1 MTKLRLAITGLKG
14 AGKTVFITSLLNHL
28 LDGGPTTL
36 GVFAREGAGFS
47 AREKPLPPTIR
58 RFPYERHIESFRRP
72 DPVWPESTQDVSEFH
87 IELKLRRGRRRFRAL
102 QLEIVD
108 YPGERLVDLPMV
120 AQSFEEWSLQALK
133 EAGQP
138 SRSDHSKEWLT
149 AVNAIP
155 PGSRPEAEAV
165 KGAVEAYH
173 ACLQRAMDAG
183 LVLIQPSAVLLRS
196 DDSRALD
203 LNFCPLPEEVRK
215 ASPDV
220 ARAFRQ
226 RYDAYVSAFVKSFAD
241 LISHC
246 SRQIVLVDVLRILRL
261 GVHAYNDI
269 RRCLTQVLDVFGYSR
284 PISWTRPLDW
294 ARWLWTGGRQV
305 ERVAFLASKADQATS
320 SNRNRLTVLL
330 KELTRT
336 KRQDLAILLS
346 QERILFNN
354 VAAHRCTRDC
364 SVDYQGRPLAVLEG
378 VRRDKAP
385 ENVGPWYPGEAPEQW
400 PEDDWDPEDMQFR
413 FPDFLPPRL
422 PLRDGVT
429 IDQLNLDAAFYAMVK
444 DYIP

>member
-1 MTKLRLAITGLKG
+1 MAKLRLAITGLKA

-28 LDGGPTTL
+28 LDGGPNSL

-47 AREKPLPPTIR
+47 AREKPIPPTIR
-58 RFPYERHIESFRRP
+58 RFPYERHIESFRQAAPEWP
-72 DPVWPESTQDVSEFH
+72 DSTQDVSEFH
-87 IELKLRRGRRRFRAL
+87 IELKLRRGKRRFRTL
-102 QLEIVD
+102 SLEIVD

-120 AQSFEEWSLQALK
+120 TQTFQEWSRQILK
-133 EAGQP
+133 EAEQP
-138 SRSDHSKEWLT
+138 ARSGHSKEWLA
-149 AVNAIP
+149 AVRAVP
-155 PGSRPEAEAV
+155 AGSRPETEAV
-165 KGAVEAYH
+165 KRAVEAYH
-173 ACLQRAMDAG
+173 ECLRRAMEAG
-183 LVLIQPSAVLLRS
+183 LVLMQPSAVLLRS

-203 LNFCPLPEEVRK
+203 LNFCPLPVDVQGQ
-215 ASPDV
+215 SPDL
-220 ARAFRQ
+220 ARAFRH
-226 RYDAYVSAFVKSFAD
+226 RYDAYVESFVKSFAN

-269 RRCLTQVLDVFGYSR
+269 RRCLTQVLDVFCYSR
-284 PISWTRPLDW
+284 PISWNNPLDW
-294 ARWLWTGGRQV
+294 IRWLWPGAQQI
-305 ERVAFLASKADQATS
+305 ERVAFLATKADQATS
-320 SNRNRLTVLL
+320 SNRSRLTNLL

-346 QERILFNN
+346 QERILFNH
-354 VAAHRCTRDC
+354 VAAHRCTKDC

-378 VRRDKAP
+378 LRRDKP
-385 ENVGPWYPGEAPEQW
+385 PGNVGPWYPGEAPEQW
-400 PEDDWDPEDMQFR
+400 PEDEWDPEDMQFR

-429 IDQLNLDAAFYAMVK
+429 IDHLNLDVAFYAMVK